1 LQEPADRGAGADT
14 GQKQEG
20 DAGREEQA
28 RAAGALAAAG
38 EPKHGGPEAANLV
51 SDRTDRQEVCSYD

>member
-1 LQEPADRGAGADT
+1 MQEPVVRGAGVDT

-28 RAAGALAAAG
+28 NPAGALAAAG

-51 SDRTDRQEVCSYD
+51 SD